1 MEKVVTSI
9 GLYPVEN
16 YVKNKIYVWKEI
28 YIVVTW
34 YEVLDN
40 DIKKGVNS
48 FLLVLVRVGKFIQ
61 ANEDTYKRVYEE
73 YGTYH
78 YPPIL

>member
-40 DIKKGVNS
+40 DTTKGVNS

-61 ANEDTYKRVYEE
+61 ATKDTYKQFYKEDV
-73 YGTYH
+73 TCH
-78 YPPIL
+78 YPKIP

>member
-9 GLYPVEN
+9 GLNPVEN

-40 DIKKGVNS
+40 EIKKV
-48 FLLVLVRVGKFIQ
+48 VRNLQ
-61 ANEDTYKRVYEE
+61 LR
-73 YGTYH
+73 
-78 YPPIL
+78 